1 MQRENFKY
9 ITLIISL
16 FYLIFFNIGCTGKK
30 FDNRNELEK
39 LTIKWRLIKNPKSE
53 TETNKAAFTFINNG
67 VETIKTGNWSLY
79 FNQSF
84 LKPKQ
89 PDDLAK
95 GKIEHL
101 NGDLYRYIPDSTFT
115 LGQGDSLFF
124 EYEAA
129 GILFNEKYAPQ
140 GAYIVYNNTEII
152 TKDLYIA
159 PITNYSDIFP
169 DSAFVATIPTAA
181 NQYLINQNIPVLS
194 PDKIGKIIPSPYS
207 IKSGKGDVTL
217 DKSTTIYY
225 SNILKNEANYLVLLM
240 EKYLGTKL
248 KIKEGNGTEA
258 NSITLKTAPLTVN
271 GISEEA
277 YSLTVLEGKG
287 IGITGNDAA
296 GVFYGIQSFSALFQT
311 QNQGQI
317 KIGNVE
323 ILDAPRFSFRSFL
336 LDVARN
342 FTKKED
348 VLRLIDLLAM
358 YKINKLNLHLS
369 DDEGWRLEINNLP
382 ELTQI
387 GSKRGHTNDSKNWL
401 TPSYGSGPYP
411 DSENNYGKGFYTR
424 EEFKEIIKYADQR
437 HIQIIPEIS
446 MPGHARAAIRAM
458 EARYDYYLAKG
469 ETEKAKEFRLIDPK
483 DKSVYL
489 SAQMYKDNIVCVALP
504 SVYHFY
510 ETVVKDVVAMY
521 QEAGLKLT
529 TFNTGGDE
537 VPNGAWAKSPLCIE
551 LMKTLPE
558 IKDARQLQGYFLE
571 KAMAIFEKYSLEVV
585 GWEEIVLN
593 KDSQNNIQVNPKFKD
608 KKVLPLVWD
617 NTGKNIDLGYRIA
630 NAGYKVI
637 LCNATNLYF
646 DLSYN
651 SDPTEPGLVW
661 AGYQDAI
668 DPYVMTPL
676 DVFKSINFDKY
687 SRLTEKEV
695 IFGRK
700 SQKIDANM
708 VRQNL
713 KVEAQKNIVGMQA
726 QLWSETIK
734 GSKMLEYYLAPKL
747 FAFAEKAWSN
757 APVWE
762 SENNI
767 SKRVKAIWTGWA
779 DISNQIGQRELPR
792 LDFLFGGYNYRI
804 APPGAVIENGL
815 LKANV
820 AFPDLIIR
828 YTEDGSEPDINSKE
842 YTTPV
847 KVNGLIKVRVFNK
860 FGRASKTVIVK

>member
-1 MQRENFKY
+1 MKRKNFTY
-9 ITLIISL
+9 ITLIVS
-16 FYLIFFNIGCTGKK
+16 FFWLITSSIGCSSSNLKNTSE
-30 FDNRNELEK
+30 FEK

-53 TETNKAAFTFINNG
+53 TETNKSAFTFINNG
-67 VETIKTGNWSLY
+67 AETIKTGNWALY

-84 LKPKQ
+84 LKPMQ
-89 PDDLAK
+89 SDELTQ

-101 NGDLYRYIPDSTFT
+101 NGDLYRYVPDSSFT
-115 LGQGDSLFF
+115 LRQGDSLIF

-140 GAYIVYNNTEII
+140 GAYIVYDDSKII
-152 TKDLYIA
+152 AKDLNIA
-159 PITNYSDIFP
+159 SITDYSDIFS
-169 DSAFVATIPTAA
+169 DSAFVATIPTAS
-181 NQYLINQNIPVLS
+181 NQYLINQNIPDL
-194 PDKIGKIIPSPYS
+194 PTDDIGKIIPSPYS
-207 IKSGKGDVTL
+207 IKSGKGSVTL
-217 DKSTTIYY
+217 DKTSTIYY
-225 SNILKNEANYLVLLM
+225 SNSLKNEASYLVTLM
-240 EKYLGTKL
+240 DKYLGAKL
-248 KIKEGNGTEA
+248 KMKEGVGTDA
-258 NSITLKTAPLTVN
+258 NSISLKTAPLIVN
-271 GISEEA
+271 EISNEA
-277 YSLTVLEGKG
+277 YSLAVHESKG
-287 IGITGNDAA
+287 INITGNDAA
-296 GVFYGIQSFSALFQT
+296 GVFYGIQSLSAL
-311 QNQGQI
+311 I
-317 KIGNVE
+317 PAKYEEKITIESVE

-336 LDVARN
+336 LDVSRN
-342 FTKKED
+342 FSKKED

-369 DDEGWRLEINNLP
+369 EDEGWRLEINGLP

-387 GSKRGHTNDSKNWL
+387 GSKRGHTIDSKNWL
-401 TPSYGSGPYP
+401 TPSYGSGPHP
-411 DSENNYGKGFYTR
+411 DTENNYGKGYYTR

-437 HIQIIPEIS
+437 HIQVIPEIS
-446 MPGHARAAIRAM
+446 MPGHARAAIKAM
-458 EARYDYYLAKG
+458 EARYDYYMAKG
-469 ETEKAKEFRLIDPK
+469 EKEKAKEFRLIDPN

-510 ETVVKDVVAMY
+510 DTVVKDIVAMY

-537 VPNGAWAKSPLCIE
+537 VPNGAWAKSPLCME

-571 KAMAIFEKYSLEVV
+571 KALAIFEKYDLEVA

-630 NAGYKVI
+630 NVGYKVV

-668 DPYVMTPL
+668 DPYVMTPF

-687 SRLTEKEV
+687 SRLTEKDE

-700 SQKIDANM
+700 SQKIDANL
-708 VRQNL
+708 VRNHL
-713 KVEAQKNIVGMQA
+713 KIDAQKNIVGMQA

-734 GSKMLEYYLAPKL
+734 GSKMLEYHLAPKL
-747 FAFAEKAWSN
+747 FAFAEKSWSI
-757 APVWE
+757 APAWE
-762 SENNI
+762 SESNI
-767 SKRVKAIWTGWA
+767 AKRVKAIWAGWA
-779 DISNQIGQRELPR
+779 DISNQIGQREFPR

-804 APPGAVIENGL
+804 APPGAVIEDGL
-815 LKANV
+815 LKANL
-820 AFPDLIIR
+820 AFPGLTIR
-828 YTEDGSEPDINSKE
+828 YTEDGSEPGINSKE
-842 YTTPV
+842 YTKPI
-847 KVNGLIKVRVFNK
+847 KVNGLIKVRTFNK
-860 FGRASKTVIVK
+860 FGRASKTFTVK

>member
-1 MQRENFKY
+1 MKN
-9 ITLIISL
+9 T
-16 FYLIFFNIGCTGKK
+16 
-30 FDNRNELEK
+30 NELEK
-39 LTIKWRLIKNPKSE
+39 LTIKWQLIKNPEIESG
-53 TETNKAAFTFINNG
+53 TNKSAFTFINSG
-67 VETIKTGNWSLY
+67 TETIKTGKWSLY

-84 LKPKQ
+84 LKPIQ
-89 PDDLAK
+89 PDNLTK

-101 NGDLYRYIPDSTFT
+101 NGDLYRYVPDSSFT
-115 LGQGDSLFF
+115 LSQGDSLFF

-140 GAYIVYNNTEII
+140 GAYIVYDDSKII
-152 TKDLYIA
+152 TKDLNIA
-159 PITNYSDIFP
+159 PITDYSNIFS
-169 DSAFVATIPTAA
+169 DSAFVATIPNAA
-181 NQYLINQNIPVLS
+181 NQYLINQNIPVLPS
-194 PDKIGKIIPSPYS
+194 DKIGKIIPSPYS
-207 IKSGKGDVTL
+207 IKSGKGGVIL

-225 SNILKNEANYLVLLM
+225 SNVLKKEAEYLVSLM

-258 NSITLKTAPLTVN
+258 NSITIKTAPLKVN
-271 GISEEA
+271 DVSAEA
-277 YSLTVLEGKG
+277 YSLSVAEEKG
-287 IGITGNDAA
+287 VVITGNDAA
-296 GVFYGIQSFSALFQT
+296 GVFYGIQSLSALVPAI
-311 QNQGQI
+311 NSAQI
-317 KIGNVE
+317 KVESVE

-336 LDVARN
+336 LDVSRN
-342 FTKKED
+342 FAKKDD

-369 DDEGWRLEINNLP
+369 EDEGWRLEINGLP

-387 GSKRGHTNDSKNWL
+387 GSKRGHTIDSKNWL

-411 DSENNYGKGFYTR
+411 DSENNYGKGFYSR
-424 EEFKEIIKYADQR
+424 EEFKDIIKYADQR
-437 HIQIIPEIS
+437 HIQVIPEIS
-446 MPGHARAAIRAM
+446 MPGHARAAIKAM
-458 EARYDYYLAKG
+458 EARYDYYMAKG
-469 ETEKAKEFRLIDPK
+469 ETEKAKEFRLIDPN

-510 ETVVKDVVAMY
+510 ETVVKDIVAMY

-571 KAMAIFEKYSLEVV
+571 KALAIFEKYDLEVA

-630 NAGYKVI
+630 NAGYKVV

-668 DPYVMTPL
+668 DPYVMTPF

-687 SRLTEKEV
+687 SRLTEKEE

-700 SQKIDANM
+700 SQKMDANM
-708 VRQNL
+708 ARQHL

-734 GSKMLEYYLAPKL
+734 GPKMLEYYLAPKL
-747 FAFAEKAWSN
+747 FAFAEKSWSN

-762 SENNI
+762 NESNI
-767 SKRVKAIWTGWA
+767 SKRVKAIWAGWA
-779 DISNQIGQRELPR
+779 DISNQIGQREFPR

-804 APPGAVIENGL
+804 APPGAVLEDGI
-815 LKANV
+815 LKANI
-820 AFPDLIIR
+820 AFPGLTIR
-828 YTEDGSEPDINSKE
+828 YTEDGSEPGINSKE
-842 YTTPV
+842 YTNPI
-847 KVNGLIKVRVFNK
+847 KVNGLIKVRAFNK
-860 FGRASKTVIVK
+860 FGRASKTFIVK

>member
-1 MQRENFKY
+1 MQRKNFTY
-9 ITLIISL
+9 IICFISIFCLIVL
-16 FYLIFFNIGCTGKK
+16 NIGCSSSNLKNT
-30 FDNRNELEK
+30 NALEK

-53 TETNKAAFTFINNG
+53 AETNKAAFTFLNNG
-67 VETIKTGNWSLY
+67 TETIKTGKWSLY

-84 LKPKQ
+84 LKPKESN
-89 PDDLAK
+89 DLTK

-101 NGDLYRYIPDSTFT
+101 NGDLYRYVPDSSFI
-115 LGQGDSLFF
+115 LRQGDSLIF

-140 GAYIVYNNTEII
+140 GAYIIYDDSKII
-152 TKDLYIA
+152 AKDLNIA
-159 PITNYSDIFP
+159 PLTDYTNIFSD
-169 DSAFVATIPTAA
+169 STFVATIPNAA
-181 NQYLINQNIPVLS
+181 NQYLINQNISELPNN
-194 PDKIGKIIPSPYS
+194 KIGKIIPSPYS
-207 IKSGKGDVTL
+207 IKSGKGSVIL
-217 DKSTTIYY
+217 DKTSTIYF
-225 SNILKNEANYLVLLM
+225 SNSLKNEAYYLVTLM
-240 EKYLGTKL
+240 EKYLGAKL
-248 KIKEGNGTEA
+248 KMKEGIGTEA
-258 NSITLKTAPLTVN
+258 NAINLKSAPLIVN
-271 GISEEA
+271 GISDEA
-277 YSLTVLEGKG
+277 YSLTVHEAKG
-287 IGITGNDAA
+287 IDITGNDAA
-296 GVFYGIQSFSALFQT
+296 GVFYGIQSLSAL
-311 QNQGQI
+311 I
-317 KIGNVE
+317 PAKYEAKITIESVE

-336 LDVARN
+336 LDVSRN
-342 FTKKED
+342 FSKKED

-369 DDEGWRLEINNLP
+369 EDEGWRLEINGLP

-387 GSKRGHTNDSKNWL
+387 GSKRGHTIDSKNWL
-401 TPSYGSGPYP
+401 TPSYGSGPNP

-437 HIQIIPEIS
+437 HIQVIPEIS
-446 MPGHARAAIRAM
+446 MPGHARAAIKAM
-458 EARYDYYLAKG
+458 EARYDYYMAKG
-469 ETEKAKEFRLIDPK
+469 EKEKAKEFRLIDPN

-510 ETVVKDVVAMY
+510 ETVVKDLVAMY

-537 VPNGAWAKSPLCIE
+537 VPNGAWARSPLCIE

-558 IKDARQLQGYFLE
+558 IKDTRQLQGYFLE
-571 KAMAIFEKYSLEVV
+571 KAMAIFEKYNLEVA

-630 NAGYKVI
+630 NAGYKVV

-668 DPYVMTPL
+668 DPYVMTPY

-687 SRLTEKEV
+687 SHLTEKEE

-700 SQKIDANM
+700 SQKMDANM
-708 VRQNL
+708 ARQYL

-747 FAFAEKAWSN
+747 FAFAEKTWSN
-757 APVWE
+757 APSWE
-762 SENNI
+762 KESNV

-779 DISNQIGQRELPR
+779 DISNQIGQREFPR

-804 APPGAVIENGL
+804 APPGAVIEDGL
-815 LKANV
+815 LKANT
-820 AFPDLIIR
+820 AFPGLAIR
-828 YTEDGSEPDINSKE
+828 YTEDGTEPSINAKE
-842 YTTPV
+842 YKNPV
-847 KVNGLIKVRVFNK
+847 KVKGPIKIKAFNK
-860 FGRASKTVIVK
+860 TGRASKTFIVK